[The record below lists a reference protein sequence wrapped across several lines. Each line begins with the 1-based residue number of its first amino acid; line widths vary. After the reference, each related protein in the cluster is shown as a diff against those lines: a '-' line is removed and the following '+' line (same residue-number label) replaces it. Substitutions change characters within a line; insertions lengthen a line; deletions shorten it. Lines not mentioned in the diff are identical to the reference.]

1 MIKWFTR
8 GLAWLS
14 QGFNWLFLNGNH
26 DQTVSARCYINRNK
40 SPWKYLYI
48 TINTLVFWQDNHCFI
63 WYELLLKCLLLKL
76 QRSAYLRCG
85 IQPIHL
91 WCGA

>member
-48 TINTLVFWQDNHCFI
+48 AINTTVFWQDNHCKSSFYRDVDYALEI
-63 WYELLLKCLLLKL
+63 
-76 QRSAYLRCG
+76 
-85 IQPIHL
+85 IQYQNK
-91 WCGA
+91 

>member
-48 TINTLVFWQDNHCFI
+48 TLNTTVFWQDNHCKSSFDRDVEFALEI
-63 WYELLLKCLLLKL
+63 
-76 QRSAYLRCG
+76 
-85 IQPIHL
+85 IQYQNK
-91 WCGA
+91 

>member
-48 TINTLVFWQDNHCFI
+48 TLNTTVFWQDNHCKSSFDRDVDFALEI
-63 WYELLLKCLLLKL
+63 VQYQNK
-76 QRSAYLRCG
+76 
-85 IQPIHL
+85 
-91 WCGA
+91 

>member
-48 TINTLVFWQDNHCFI
+48 TLTTAVFWQDNHCKSSFDRDVDFALEI
-63 WYELLLKCLLLKL
+63 
-76 QRSAYLRCG
+76 
-85 IQPIHL
+85 IQYQNK
-91 WCGA
+91 

>member
-1 MIKWFTR
+1 MINWFTR

-48 TINTLVFWQDNHCFI
+48 TINTTVFWQDNHCKSSFDRDVDFALEI
-63 WYELLLKCLLLKL
+63 
-76 QRSAYLRCG
+76 
-85 IQPIHL
+85 IQYQNK
-91 WCGA
+91 

>member
-26 DQTVSARCYINRNK
+26 DQTVSARCYVNRNK
-40 SPWKYLYI
+40 SPWKYFYI
-48 TINTLVFWQDNHCFI
+48 TINILVFWQDNHCKSTFDRDVDFALEI
-63 WYELLLKCLLLKL
+63 
-76 QRSAYLRCG
+76 
-85 IQPIHL
+85 IQYQNK
-91 WCGA
+91 

>member
-1 MIKWFTR
+1 MINWFTH

-40 SPWKYLYI
+40 SPWKYFYI
-48 TINTLVFWQDNHCFI
+48 TLNILVFWQDNHCKSSFDRDVEFALEI
-63 WYELLLKCLLLKL
+63 
-76 QRSAYLRCG
+76 
-85 IQPIHL
+85 IQYQNK
-91 WCGA
+91 

>member
-1 MIKWFTR
+1 MINWFTR

-26 DQTVSARCYINRNK
+26 DQTVSARCFANRYK

-48 TINTLVFWQDNHCFI
+48 TLNTTVFWQDNHCKSSFDRDVDFALEI
-63 WYELLLKCLLLKL
+63 
-76 QRSAYLRCG
+76 
-85 IQPIHL
+85 IQYQNK
-91 WCGA
+91 

>member
-26 DQTVSARCYINRNK
+26 DQTVSARCYINRDK

-48 TINTLVFWQDNHCFI
+48 TLNTTVFWQDNHCKSSFDRDVDFALEI
-63 WYELLLKCLLLKL
+63 
-76 QRSAYLRCG
+76 
-85 IQPIHL
+85 IQYQNK
-91 WCGA
+91 

>member
-48 TINTLVFWQDNHCFI
+48 TINTTVFWQDNHCKSSFDRDVDFALEI
-63 WYELLLKCLLLKL
+63 SQYQNK
-76 QRSAYLRCG
+76 
-85 IQPIHL
+85 
-91 WCGA
+91 

>member
-1 MIKWFTR
+1 MINWFTR

-48 TINTLVFWQDNHCFI
+48 TLNTTVFWQDNHCKSSFDRDVDFALEI
-63 WYELLLKCLLLKL
+63 
-76 QRSAYLRCG
+76 
-85 IQPIHL
+85 IQYQNK
-91 WCGA
+91 

>member
-48 TINTLVFWQDNHCFI
+48 TLNTTVFWQDNHCKSSFDRDVDFALEI
-63 WYELLLKCLLLKL
+63 
-76 QRSAYLRCG
+76 
-85 IQPIHL
+85 IQYQNK
-91 WCGA
+91 

>member
-48 TINTLVFWQDNHCFI
+48 TINTTVFWQDNHCKSSFDRDVDFALEI
-63 WYELLLKCLLLKL
+63 
-76 QRSAYLRCG
+76 
-85 IQPIHL
+85 IQYQNK
-91 WCGA
+91 

>member
-1 MIKWFTR
+1 MINWFTR

-14 QGFNWLFLNGNH
+14 QGFNWLFLNGNN

-48 TINTLVFWQDNHCFI
+48 TLNTLVFWQDNHCKSSFDRDVDFAL
-63 WYELLLKCLLLKL
+63 ET
-76 QRSAYLRCG
+76 
-85 IQPIHL
+85 IQYQNK
-91 WCGA
+91 

>member
-48 TINTLVFWQDNHCFI
+48 ATNTLVFWQDNHCKSSFDRDVDFALEI
-63 WYELLLKCLLLKL
+63 
-76 QRSAYLRCG
+76 
-85 IQPIHL
+85 IQYQNK
-91 WCGA
+91 

>member
-1 MIKWFTR
+1 MINWFTR

-26 DQTVSARCYINRNK
+26 DQTLSARCYINRNK

-48 TINTLVFWQDNHCFI
+48 TINTTVFWQDNHCKSSFDRDVDFALEI
-63 WYELLLKCLLLKL
+63 
-76 QRSAYLRCG
+76 
-85 IQPIHL
+85 IQYQNK
-91 WCGA
+91 

>member
-1 MIKWFTR
+1 MINWFTR

-48 TINTLVFWQDNHCFI
+48 TINTTVFWQDNHCKSSFDRDVEFALEI
-63 WYELLLKCLLLKL
+63 
-76 QRSAYLRCG
+76 
-85 IQPIHL
+85 IQYQNK
-91 WCGA
+91 

>member
-1 MIKWFTR
+1 MINWFTR

-48 TINTLVFWQDNHCFI
+48 AINTTVFWQDNHCKSSFDSDVDFALEI
-63 WYELLLKCLLLKL
+63 
-76 QRSAYLRCG
+76 
-85 IQPIHL
+85 IQYQNK
-91 WCGA
+91 

>member
-26 DQTVSARCYINRNK
+26 DQTVSARCYTNRNK

-48 TINTLVFWQDNHCFI
+48 TINTLVFWQDNHCKSSF
-63 WYELLLKCLLLKL
+63 YRDVDFALDN
-76 QRSAYLRCG
+76 
-85 IQPIHL
+85 IQYQNK
-91 WCGA
+91 

>member
-26 DQTVSARCYINRNK
+26 DQTVSARCYVNRDK
-40 SPWKYLYI
+40 STWKYLYI
-48 TINTLVFWQDNHCFI
+48 TLNILVFWQDNHCKSSFDRDVEFAREI
-63 WYELLLKCLLLKL
+63 
-76 QRSAYLRCG
+76 
-85 IQPIHL
+85 IQHQHK
-91 WCGA
+91 

>member
-40 SPWKYLYI
+40 SPWKYFYT
-48 TINTLVFWQDNHCFI
+48 TINTLVFWQDNHCKSSFDRDI
-63 WYELLLKCLLLKL
+63 DFALEI
-76 QRSAYLRCG
+76 
-85 IQPIHL
+85 IQYQNK
-91 WCGA
+91 

>member
-1 MIKWFTR
+1 MINWFTR

-48 TINTLVFWQDNHCFI
+48 TINTLVYCQDNHCKSSFDRDVDFALEI
-63 WYELLLKCLLLKL
+63 
-76 QRSAYLRCG
+76 
-85 IQPIHL
+85 IQYQNK
-91 WCGA
+91 